1 MRHRYLIY
9 GGLVLLIFFPLGAGG
24 GSYARADTDSK
35 SATSSPQSMRGAV
48 VMLAGEVCVVKDA
61 AGKSVLFKVDKETKI
76 DGSVQEGK
84 KVEISASA
92 DGRALSIKEAS

>member
-1 MRHRYLIY
+1 MKHVYLAS
-9 GGLVLLIFFPLGAGG
+9 GVLATLILFALGAG
-24 GSYARADTDSK
+24 RAPDVLAGPDPK
-35 SATSSPQSMRGAV
+35 AAPAAAQLVKGEV

-76 DGSVQEGK
+76 DGAVKEGK

-92 DGRALSIKEAS
+92 DGVALSIREAS